1 MPGLPN
7 EMRDILLPGINILPT
22 DMNTRYMNMIIINNN
37 HEQLIKHING
47 LEELIILILP
57 LLYITLRAKVISIL
71 ILLS

>member
-1 MPGLPN
+1 MLF
-7 EMRDILLPGINILPT
+7 PT

>member
-1 MPGLPN
+1 MLF
-7 EMRDILLPGINILPT
+7 PT

-57 LLYITLRAKVISIL
+57 LLHITLRAKVISIL
-71 ILLS
+71 FFLLF

>member
-1 MPGLPN
+1 MLF
-7 EMRDILLPGINILPT
+7 PT
-22 DMNTRYMNMIIINNN
+22 DMNTRYMNMITINNN

>member
-1 MPGLPN
+1 MLF
-7 EMRDILLPGINILPT
+7 PT

-71 ILLS
+71 ILRSFLQLTE